1 MHESVELRP
10 PARCGRGIDFST
22 LPGKVNGMEP
32 LKAAEHLQV
41 IRTLMERAALYRR
54 ALAPI
59 LLWCGVL
66 GIAGATL
73 GVVLAADTFFQF
85 GALWL
90 GVAILAVAGAFLLA
104 RRQAMKDHEPF
115 WSAPARRVAQALLPA
130 LVCGCVLDVLLVLAD
145 AEELLFL
152 FVVLSAL
159 FYGCALHA
167 AGFFMVRGVK
177 LFAWLFIGG
186 GLGLLLFLGLVQPD
200 FETRQ
205 AHLGM
210 GAFFGVAHL
219 AYGLYL
225 HFTRRPEAVA

>member
-1 MHESVELRP
+1 
-10 PARCGRGIDFST
+10 
-22 LPGKVNGMEP
+22 MEP
-32 LKAAEHLQV
+32 HQAAEHLQV
-41 IRTLMERAALYRR
+41 IRTLMERSALYRR

-66 GIAGATL
+66 GLLGATL
-73 GVVLAADTFFQF
+73 GVLLPASTMFQF

-90 GVAILAVAGAFLLA
+90 GAAVLAVAGSFLLA
-104 RRQAMKDHEPF
+104 RRQAMRDHEPF

-130 LVCGCVLDVLLVLAD
+130 LACGCVLDVLLVLAD
-145 AEELLFL
+145 AEEILAL

-177 LFAWLFIGG
+177 LFAWLFIAG
-186 GLGLLLFLGLVQPD
+186 GLGLLVFLSLVQPD

-205 AHLGM
+205 AHLCM
-210 GAFFGVAHL
+210 GGFFGAAHL

>member
-1 MHESVELRP
+1 
-10 PARCGRGIDFST
+10 
-22 LPGKVNGMEP
+22 MEP
-32 LKAAEHLQV
+32 HQAAEHLQV

-66 GIAGATL
+66 GTTGATL
-73 GVVLAADTFFQF
+73 GVVLAADTVFQF

-90 GVAILAVAGAFLLA
+90 GVAILAVAGSFLLA

-130 LVCGCVLDVLLVLAD
+130 LVCGCALDVLLILLDVEQLLAM
-145 AEELLFL
+145 

-177 LFAWLFIGG
+177 LFAWLFIAG
-186 GLGLLLFLGLVQPD
+186 GLGLLVFVGLVKPD
-200 FETRQ
+200 FETRL
-205 AHLGM
+205 AHLCM
-210 GAFFGVAHL
+210 GVFFGAAHL

-225 HFTRRPEAVA
+225 QFTRRSDTPA